1 MGAMAM
7 KHYKRQQ
14 GQLRITALLF
24 LLLFLLIPM
33 LGLHLAR
40 ASPAL
45 AFSDNVTAASD
56 NTVLVISGNVPGASY
71 PYPAVIAWQP
81 YDPTNN
87 HWDTSLT
94 GHTFS
99 ADAKWVWE
107 SYRVVN
113 PLSGDIVDFK
123 KTFVIPGNPIAG
135 ILHITC
141 DNAYELRVNG
151 NLIGSAQFEPGW
163 QSSNLTESF
172 VHTHGWQSAET
183 WDITAWL
190 VRGYNDIEIAAANEY
205 YGPLDGQG
213 NGTIDINPAGLI
225 FEVSIAYEINTP
237 SVVTD
242 NATSVEE
249 TTATLHGMIADDGG
263 EGCQYRFVYGTVSGG
278 PYTGN
283 TNWTGNKT
291 TGEYFS
297 ANITGLSMGT
307 KYYFRA
313 QAQNSDGMTV
323 GGELSFLTKPDAPV
337 ASTFTATAAGETQV
351 NLSWV
356 KGEGAQRT
364 LIMRKT
370 GGFPVDRNDGVQVY
384 FDTGTSFSDSG
395 LSPGT
400 TYYYRSWSEVT
411 GSQQWSDGYR
421 DATATTSS
429 VPPVSPPTAVGGTIY
444 PVNKMRILLPWLSAI
459 GILALS
465 VSVSTFYFLTKRRN
479 ASSPYSG

>member
-1 MGAMAM
+1 M
-7 KHYKRQQ
+7 KHYKKQR
-14 GQLRITALLF
+14 GQSPVVTLLF
-24 LLLFLLIPM
+24 LLLLMLIPI

-40 ASPAL
+40 VSPAL

-56 NTVLVISGNVPGASY
+56 NTVLVMSGNVPGSSY

-94 GHTFS
+94 GHTYA

-113 PLSGDIVDFK
+113 PLSGDVVDFK
-123 KTFVIPGNPIAG
+123 KTFVIPGNPTAG
-135 ILHITC
+135 ALYITC

-151 NLIGSAQFEPGW
+151 NLVGSAQFEPGW

-172 VHTHGWQSAET
+172 VHTYGWQSAES

-190 VRGYNDIEIAAANEY
+190 VRGNNDIEIAAANEY
-205 YGPLDGQG
+205 YGSLDGQG
-213 NGTIDINPAGLI
+213 NGTIDINPAALI

-237 SVVTD
+237 SVATD

-263 EGCQYRFVYGTVSGG
+263 EGCQYQFEYGMVSGG

-283 TNWTGNKT
+283 TVWTDSKL
-291 TGEYFS
+291 TGEYFN
-297 ANITGLSMGT
+297 ADVTGLSMGT
-307 KYYFRA
+307 RYYFLA
-313 QAQNSDGMTV
+313 QAQNIDGIAT
-323 GGELSFLTKPDAPV
+323 GEELSFLTKPDAPV
-337 ASTFTATAAGETQV
+337 ASTFTASTAGENQI
-351 NLSWV
+351 NLGWE

-395 LSPGT
+395 LSPDT
-400 TYYYRSWSEVT
+400 TYYYRAWSEVT
-411 GSQQWSDGYR
+411 GSQQWSNGYS
-421 DATATTSS
+421 DVTATTSS
-429 VPPVSPPTAVGGTIY
+429 APPITPPTAVGGTIY
-444 PVNKMRILLPWLSAI
+444 PVNKMRILLPWLSVA
-459 GILALS
+459 GLLAVSLS
-465 VSVSTFYFLTKRRN
+465 VSAFYLLTKRRKV
-479 ASSPYSG
+479 SSPYAG